1 MALTEIVPQQDGVLE
16 RFSVTR
22 VLELHDGEAGDKPEV
37 PHVGSQHG
45 VADFQR
51 RCSDQQIAERDD
63 DSLTLLFAVDLA
75 YQQRRL
81 FGVGIDFH
89 VVEQFTDERVA
100 AAACLC

>member
-1 MALTEIVPQQDGVLE
+1 VSVHWPRRLWLE
-16 RFSVTR
+16 W
-22 VLELHDGEAGDKPEV
+22 HDREAGDQPEV
-37 PHVGSQHG
+37 PHVGSQQG
-45 VADFQR
+45 VANFKR

-75 YQQRRL
+75 CQQRRL

-100 AAACLC
+100 AAAFLC